1 MKDLGVQAEAVK
13 NEQQIGMP
21 VGIPMSQAAL
31 DTAGNFGG
39 GGGMLQLL
47 AGL

>member
-13 NEQQIGMP
+13 NEQQIGML

-39 GGGMLQLL
+39 GGGCCNC
-47 AGL
+47 